1 MLTKEKI
8 KSTIDKL
15 PENFT
20 VEEVIDRIIL
30 LDKIQQGIEDSEQ
43 GNVISSQEL
52 KSKLGLDD

>member
-15 PENFT
+15 PESFT

-30 LDKIQQGIEDSEQ
+30 LDKIQQGLDDSEQ
-43 GNVISSQEL
+43 KNLVSLQEM
-52 KSKLGLDD
+52 KSKLEFK